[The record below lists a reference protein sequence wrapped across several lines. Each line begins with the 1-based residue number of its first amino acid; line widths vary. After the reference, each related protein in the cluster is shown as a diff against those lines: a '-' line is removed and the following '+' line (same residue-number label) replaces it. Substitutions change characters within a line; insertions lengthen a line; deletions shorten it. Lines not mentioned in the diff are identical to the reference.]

1 MFIPRPIPPVV
12 NPIAIPVIVEVVVGW
27 AAKSLWNTIVND

>member
-12 NPIAIPVIVEVVVGW
+12 NPIAIPVIVGAVVGW
-27 AAKSLWNTIVND
+27 AALSLWDAIVDD